1 MPKTH
6 KDLFLES
13 CKQAKAHYQQ
23 YYGIDTSNISPE
35 QERRERMF
43 MSRYGMARLYER
55 LEKEAESNQIKDDNG
70 IFTQTALLERVGEI
84 ESEVHEE
91 YGFNGAKS
99 TLMLAKADIETVRAY
114 SLWLACKDFAVFI
127 KNSHA

>member
-13 CKQAKAHYQQ
+13 CKQAKAHFQQ
-23 YYGIDTSNISPE
+23 YYGIDTSNISQE

-55 LEKEAESNQIKDDNG
+55 LEKDAESDQIKDASG
-70 IFTQTALLERVGEI
+70 IFTQAALLERVSKI
-84 ESEVHEE
+84 EHDVYEE
-91 YGFNGAKS
+91 YGFSGPKS

-114 SLWLACKDFAVFI
+114 SLWLACKDFAAFVN
-127 KNSHA
+127 KSHA